1 MGINLFENAY
11 FGKPYKTRDGRKALY
26 CYKFTK
32 NSYALIVEGGDEFW
46 YVRDDG
52 LVDDWDDSFMD
63 SSYYTDNDIV
73 SEWTY
78 EVEEPSK
85 EQMIAKY
92 LYENKGYPIDLNG
105 NLPSFEET
113 MKDVELYNKYKM
125 KKLID
130 KACDFIRKN
139 FKNDYQGKGEPVV
152 RTDYSFVESI
162 IEDLTKYMED

>member
-1 MGINLFENAY
+1 MFIVGAEWA
-11 FGKPYKTRDGRKALY
+11 D
-26 CYKFTK
+26 K
-32 NSYALIVEGGDEFW
+32 NP
-46 YVRDDG
+46 
-52 LVDDWDDSFMD
+52 
-63 SSYYTDNDIV
+63 N
-73 SEWTY
+73 
-78 EVEEPSK
+78 

-125 KKLID
+125 KKLIN

-162 IEDLTKYMED
+162 IEDLTKAMEE